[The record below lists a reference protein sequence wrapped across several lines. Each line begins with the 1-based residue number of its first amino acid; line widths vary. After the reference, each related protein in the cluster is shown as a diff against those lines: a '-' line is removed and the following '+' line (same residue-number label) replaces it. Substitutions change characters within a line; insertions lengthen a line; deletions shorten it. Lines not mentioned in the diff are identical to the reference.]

1 MTEYLEKLALTC
13 SYNQLGGILFDKRLR
28 FLVTFLSGIT
38 QWSVS
43 VLDFIAFEIK
53 HLRSRILMILFII
66 SFHLSLISDP

>member
-28 FLVTFLSGIT
+28 SLVTFLSGIT

-43 VLDFIAFEIK
+43 VLDFAILAKLEI
-53 HLRSRILMILFII
+53 IYQEF
-66 SFHLSLISDP
+66 